1 VPPLPKPA
9 SPVVANL
16 IRHAELYA
24 ILNPRPVALRHA
36 ATIVECALTHIRREE
51 ADARSQRSGG
61 KPDQRG
67 DTKMTKLFHSS
78 EAAEIFALEH
88 RFPVATVL
96 MCILMAGSVG
106 SAVLTL
112 VAA

>member
-1 VPPLPKPA
+1 
-9 SPVVANL
+9 
-16 IRHAELYA
+16 
-24 ILNPRPVALRHA
+24 
-36 ATIVECALTHIRREE
+36 
-51 ADARSQRSGG
+51 
-61 KPDQRG
+61 
-67 DTKMTKLFHSS
+67 MTKLFHSS

-88 RFPVATVL
+88 RFPVVTVL

>member
-1 VPPLPKPA
+1 MCANAHQTGGSRRKFHNDREG
-9 SPVVANL
+9 SPVK
-16 IRHAELYA
+16 EG
-24 ILNPRPVALRHA
+24 
-36 ATIVECALTHIRREE
+36 T
-51 ADARSQRSGG
+51 
-61 KPDQRG
+61 
-67 DTKMTKLFHSS
+67 TKMTKLFHSS